1 MTLQFQTLQDVSV
14 KDMRVLIREDFN
26 VPVARGVVQS
36 DLRIRAAIPG
46 IKQILKDAAQ
56 VILMSHLGRPEPGIL
71 QPAFSLQP
79 VAERLQYLLEFP
91 VTFIKEWPP
100 KSIKPSDGLVLLE
113 NVRFLPGEIENDP
126 RLAKTMADLCD
137 IFVLDAFGSAH
148 RAHASTVGVI
158 EFAPKAVAGPL
169 LTSEVTS
176 LDRGMKNPKH
186 PVVAIIGGA
195 KISSKLEVL
204 QSLTSIVDV
213 LIIGGG
219 MANTF
224 LAAQH
229 KTIGASLYEADLLA
243 SARDLLIRS
252 EQQGCTILLPT
263 DCVTQNDEH
272 KSLDAVRAMDKIVDI
287 GVATRKLFAEQISK
301 AATILWNG
309 PMGVFED
316 PRFAQGTK
324 DVAKAIANSKAYSIV
339 GGGDTL
345 AAIEKINLTSKF
357 SYISTGGGAFLE
369 YIEGKSLPAIAALI
383 NKSKK

>member
-1 MTLQFQTLQDVSV
+1 MTLQFKTLQDVSV

-26 VPVARGVVQS
+26 VPVASGVVKS

-79 VAERLQYLLEFP
+79 VAERLQYLMEFP
-91 VTFIKEWPP
+91 VTFVKEWPP
-100 KSIKPSDGLVLLE
+100 KSIKPNDGLVLLE
-113 NVRFLPGEIENDP
+113 NVRFLRGEVENDP
-126 RLAKTMADLCD
+126 ELAKTMADLCD
-137 IFVLDAFGSAH
+137 IFVMDAFGSAH

-158 EFAPKAVAGPL
+158 EFAPMAVAGPL
-169 LTSEVTS
+169 LTSEVVA
-176 LDRGMKNPKH
+176 LERGMKDPKH
-186 PVVAIIGGA
+186 PVLAVIGGA
-195 KISSKLEVL
+195 KISSKLDVL
-204 QSLTSIVDV
+204 QSLISMVDAV
-213 LIIGGG
+213 IIGGG

-229 KTIGASLYEADLLA
+229 KTIGSSLYEPDLLGK
-243 SARDLLIRS
+243 ARDLLTLA
-252 EQQGCTILLPT
+252 EQKGCTLLLPI
-263 DCVTQNDEH
+263 DCVTQNGEQ
-272 KSLDAVRAMDKIVDI
+272 KGLDDVRANDKIVDI
-287 GVATRKLFAEQISK
+287 GTATRKLFTQQILQ

-316 PRFAQGTK
+316 ARFAQGTK
-324 DVAKAIANSKAYSIV
+324 DIAKAIANSKAYSIV

-345 AAIEKINLTSKF
+345 SAIDQINITSKF

>member
-113 NVRFLPGEIENDP
+113 NVRFLHGEIENDP
-126 RLAKTMADLCD
+126 RLAKAMADLCD
-137 IFVLDAFGSAH
+137 VFVLDAFGSAH

-169 LTSEVTS
+169 LTSEVTA

-204 QSLTSIVDV
+204 QSLISIVDV

-243 SARDLLIRS
+243 KARDLLTHA
-252 EQQGCTILLPT
+252 EQKGRTILLPT

-272 KSLDAVRAMDKIVDI
+272 KSLDAIRATDKIVDI
-287 GVATRKLFAEQISK
+287 GTATRKLFAQQISQ

-345 AAIEKINLTSKF
+345 AAIDQINLTSKF